1 MVMAGTRGIIMV
13 PRQFVVTA
21 DRGHIRQRVILQ
33 CRAPV
38 ATAQAVVYLLLQ
50 GDHASAGQEPAGLAY
65 KYGLDLATLPC
76 QLGRQADLQPGT
88 IEPVPVRVIGRAN
101 TDARGQTYLRQLPE
115 ALPVGFIGI
124 IHGDGG
130 LAPVALVQPESQTL
144 TVIEADQYAGDQ
156 IDQPYNGQ
164 QANHPAAHDPGK
176 VEIKSCNTSTKLCE
190 TSSSHSS

>member
-1 MVMAGTRGIIMV
+1 MAGLSGISMV

-21 DRGHIRQRVILQ
+21 DRGHTRQRVILQ

-38 ATAQAVVYLLLQ
+38 ATAHAVVYLLLQ

-88 IEPVPVRVIGRAN
+88 IEPVPVWVISGAN

-115 ALPVGFIGI
+115 ALPVGFIGV
-124 IHGDGG
+124 IHGDGS

-156 IDQPYNGQ
+156 IDQPYNSQ

-176 VEIKSCNTSTKLCE
+176 VEIDSGKAATELEGSRNAHRK
-190 TSSSHSS
+190 